1 MRMRLWDKAKF
12 SCGKAASN
20 NTNCWCYS
28 ARFCRS
34 RSCRSFI
41 SNRRTQNITCVRGW
55 SQSMSWF
62 CARQTFVSPRRVLL
76 HLTGRCN
83 SIRSSRLT
91 TEFAANFSKQ
101 FAITFTASTI
111 PAIQQS
117 SSRLAAL
124 LSGRAQTWWSKS
136 SAETSAACSTAS
148 SAEKRRKRRRSPL
161 NRQRR
166 LCHRPLCRRGQRCLK
181 RLRRQVQSRRHEGD
195 RRQRRRGPPGSSETR
210 CPPDNGPR
218 KGGYLFELGRADYR
232 RAGARFVRG
241 QRRAWDRSA

>member
-1 MRMRLWDKAKF
+1 MRTRLWDKAKS
-12 SCGKAASN
+12 SCGKAVSN
-20 NTNCWCYS
+20 NTSCWCYS

-34 RSCRSFI
+34 KNCRNFI

-55 SQSMSWF
+55 SQSMSWS
-62 CARQTFVSPRRVLL
+62 CARQTFVSPRPVQL
-76 HLTGRCN
+76 HLMERYN
-83 SIRSSRLT
+83 SIRSSRST
-91 TEFAANFSKQ
+91 TGFAANFSKQ

-111 PAIQQS
+111 RAIQQS
-117 SSRLAAL
+117 SSGLAAL

-136 SAETSAACSTAS
+136 SAETSPACSTAS
-148 SAEKRRKRRRSPL
+148 SAEKRRKGRRSPL

-166 LCHRPLCRRGQRCLK
+166 LK

-232 RAGARFVRG
+232 CAGARFVRG